1 MTVMRSAISR
11 TSYSLWLMKMM
22 LWPSSA
28 RRRRTAK
35 ISSVSCGVS
44 TAVGSSS
51 TRTRLS
57 R

>member
-1 MTVMRSAISR
+1 MTVIRSAISR

-22 LWPSSA
+22 LWPSAA

-35 ISSVSCGVS
+35 ISSVSWGVS
-44 TAVGSSS
+44 TAVGSS
-51 TRTRLS
+51 RTRIRAS